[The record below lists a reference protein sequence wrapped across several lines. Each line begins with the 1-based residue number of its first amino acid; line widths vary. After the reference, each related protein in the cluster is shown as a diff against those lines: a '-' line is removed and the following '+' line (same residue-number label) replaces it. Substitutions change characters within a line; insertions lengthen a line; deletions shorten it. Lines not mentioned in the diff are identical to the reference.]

1 MLLIVEIRSVRILDP
16 ERSWV
21 RMRLKNLNIINYFH
35 RSYFKFY
42 IALHFCFNNWRAIIS
57 GSLNI
62 WIRTFY
68 FREISHLLGSFSLL
82 FHYYV
87 IPLLFMVHY
96 CTMVFPLL
104 LTVHY
109 YVIPPTIHGQLLC
122 YSPLLLTV
130 HYYVLPPC
138 YSQYLLI
145 NILLY
150 SPSPIPL
157 LFLSR
162 AA

>member
-87 IPLLFMVHY
+87 IP
-96 CTMVFPLL
+96 
-104 LTVHY
+104 
-109 YVIPPTIHGQLLC
+109 PTIHGQLLC